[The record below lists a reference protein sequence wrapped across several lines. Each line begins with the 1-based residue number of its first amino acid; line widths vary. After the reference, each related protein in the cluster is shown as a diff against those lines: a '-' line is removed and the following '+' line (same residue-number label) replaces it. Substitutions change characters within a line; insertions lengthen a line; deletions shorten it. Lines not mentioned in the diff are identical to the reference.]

1 MPAQL
6 FPYPGA
12 LPQITSTGGALFTA
26 GDVFRHEELQ
36 AMAMDGLLRH
46 VYAGTFVRWD
56 VRPDPVVRALAA
68 SAELPV
74 QLRRRLTMG
83 RMTAA
88 WIYGCAP
95 GPSRLDVL
103 ADRRSR
109 TGALQP
115 FSTAVLHEV
124 LLGPA
129 DRADVGTVSVTSP
142 LRTAVDVALYAG
154 TAEAVSTL
162 RRLAALPALN
172 CRLDLVQRALEAGN
186 RIPGKAAALDRVA
199 AAAAEPIR

>member
-12 LPQITSTGGALFTA
+12 LPQVTSTGGALFTA
-26 GDVFRHEELQ
+26 GEVFRHEELQ

-68 SAELPV
+68 SAELPPP
-74 QLRRRLTMG
+74 LRRRLTMG
-83 RMTAA
+83 RLTAA

-95 GPSRLDVL
+95 RPPRLDVL

-109 TGALQP
+109 TGAMQP

-129 DRADVGTVSVTSP
+129 DRVDVGTVSVTSP

-154 TAEAVSTL
+154 TADAVAAL
-162 RRLAALPALN
+162 RRLAAHPVLG
-172 CRLDLVQRALEAGN
+172 CRLDLVRRALEAGS
-186 RIPGKAAALDRVA
+186 RVPGKAAALERVA
-199 AAAAEPIR
+199 AAADPAD

>member
-12 LPQITSTGGALFTA
+12 LPQVTSTGGALFTA
-26 GDVFRHEELQ
+26 GEVFRHEELQ

-68 SAELPV
+68 SAELPPP
-74 QLRRRLTMG
+74 LRRRLTMG
-83 RMTAA
+83 RLTAA

-95 GPSRLDVL
+95 RPPRLDVL

-109 TGALQP
+109 TGAMQP

-129 DRADVGTVSVTSP
+129 DRVDVGTVSVTSP

-154 TAEAVSTL
+154 TADAVAAL
-162 RRLAALPALN
+162 RRLAAHPVLG
-172 CRLDLVQRALEAGN
+172 CRLDLVRRALEAGS
-186 RIPGKAAALDRVA
+186 RVPGKAAALERVTA
-199 AAAAEPIR
+199 AAAPAE